1 MAGVLTTASNVTC
14 GHSPGRVSTSSSAKL
29 KVSGSAVLLKTGVSS
44 KSVSGCSTVTSTDSN
59 GVTQNQQCSSVS
71 SVTAGE
77 ATKLKAGG
85 SFVMLD
91 TLAGQT
97 DGMVN
102 YTTPQTK
109 LSATAGQTKLKA
121 I

>member
-29 KVSGSAVLLKTGVSS
+29 KVNGSAVLLQTGVSGQ
-44 KSVSGCSTVTSTDSN
+44 SVSGCGTVPSADSSGPTN
-59 GVTQNQQCSSVS
+59 VKCTTVA
-71 SVTAGE
+71 SVTRGE

-85 SFVMLD
+85 SYVMLD
-91 TLAGQT
+91 TLAGTT
-97 DGMVN
+97 DGMIGK
-102 YTTPQTK
+102 TTPQSS
-109 LSATAGQTKLKA
+109 LSATAGQWKLKA

>member
-1 MAGVLTTASNVTC
+1 MAGVLTTASNVKC
-14 GHSPGRVSTSSSAKL
+14 GHGPGRVSTSGSAKL
-29 KVSGSAVLLKTGVSS
+29 KVGGNAVLLKTGVSS
-44 KSVSGCSTVTSTDSN
+44 KSVSGCTTVTDANTSSL
-59 GVTQNQQCSSVS
+59 QCSTVS

-77 ATKLKAGG
+77 ATKLKVGG

-97 DGMVN
+97 DGQVSG
-102 YTTPQTK
+102 TPQVA

-121 I
+121 V